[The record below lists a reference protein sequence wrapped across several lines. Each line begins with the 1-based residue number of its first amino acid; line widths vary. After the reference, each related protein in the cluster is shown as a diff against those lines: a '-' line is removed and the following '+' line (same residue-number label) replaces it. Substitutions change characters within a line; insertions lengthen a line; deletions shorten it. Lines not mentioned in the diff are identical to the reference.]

1 MACRLLTV
9 IFTALLISATLVES
23 VPEIQFSR
31 PMGDENDVTLT
42 CRSSSSAPIVNAT
55 FRRDGVILNLNGE
68 PMESYQFHITPDGEG
83 GFTCEEAGGGE
94 RSEVLQLA
102 GRL

>member
-1 MACRLLTV
+1 M
-9 IFTALLISATLVES
+9 
-23 VPEIQFSR
+23 
-31 PMGDENDVTLT
+31 
-42 CRSSSSAPIVNAT
+42 
-55 FRRDGVILNLNGE
+55 ILNLNGE

-83 GFTCEEAGGGE
+83 GFTCEEAGDGV

>member
-1 MACRLLTV
+1 M

-23 VPEIQFSR
+23 RPTILFNR
-31 PMGDENDVTLT
+31 PMGNENNITLT
-42 CRSSSSAPIVNAT
+42 CRSSSSSAPIVNAT

-83 GFTCEEAGGGE
+83 GFTCEDAGDGE